1 MCPHQPRDPRARR
14 QVREK
19 KHHMKLS
26 NFVAGK
32 FKKMEVKEGL
42 VEGGR
47 NNPAL
52 DRKSVV

>member
-32 FKKMEVKEGL
+32 FKKMEVKKGL

-52 DRKSVV
+52 KVPGD